1 MPIAREQLSTSV
13 LDYGECSEAVHFQF
27 VNPVGIIERSGPL
40 QQRHGL
46 ENLHGNVNSIPKWD
60 ELLCS
65 RQVRLNPIIVVC
77 RSLETNFRLKFVPTL
92 VPTEAGQ
99 E

>member
-1 MPIAREQLSTSV
+1 M

-27 VNPVGIIERSGPL
+27 VNPVGIIERQAPAL
-40 QQRHGL
+40 ERHWL
-46 ENLHGNVNSIPKWD
+46 EYLHGNVNSIPKWY

-77 RSLETNFRLKFVPTL
+77 RSLETNFVGSSNEGNRSSLTL
-92 VPTEAGQ
+92 QRIGTLASRDRSA
-99 E
+99 